1 MIETF
6 SLRFNLLFNFLYLNL
21 FLINIEYKMMQ
32 YFF

>member
-21 FLINIEYKMMQ
+21 FLIKIEYKMMQ